1 MKKVF
6 IGVFLIILLIT
17 FLSAIISFRRFAGI
31 KYEDGNNISLH
42 IKENA
47 DQYHVFARY
56 DRRKTRDVQYYLDRT
71 LGTDHMFRK
80 SKINA
85 TITLDDHTRFYV
97 KNSPGRLVI
106 RLNRDEN
113 SEEAYWRMKELAE
126 GLKKHIISEK

>member
-6 IGVFLIILLIT
+6 IGIFLAVVLIA
-17 FLSAIISFRRFAGI
+17 FLSAATAFRHFAGI
-31 KYEDGNNISLH
+31 RYDHDNNISLH
-42 IKENA
+42 IREN
-47 DQYHVFARY
+47 DDLYQVSARY
-56 DRRKTRDVQYYLDRT
+56 DRHRTSEVQYYLDRT

-106 RLNRDEN
+106 KLNRFEN

-126 GLKKHIISEK
+126 GLKKHIVSE